1 MAKRMVI
8 VLLLMAA
15 LIGGLGFVKYRQVES
30 AIAAG
35 ASFQIP
41 PTSVST
47 VIAKKETWPT
57 TLSVIGTAAA
67 VQGVT
72 VSADLPGTI
81 DKIHF
86 ESGQTVHEGDILV
99 ELDIRQEKAQLANM
113 EAQRDLAHTQFG
125 RSEQLS
131 QAGVISKSEYDN
143 AAAQQK
149 ATEAQVN
156 DIKAAIARKTIRAPF
171 TGVLGI
177 RKISL
182 GQYLAA
188 GQAIVSL
195 ESRNPIY
202 VNFGVPQQDAP
213 KMKVGRSIRV
223 SSEDNPKLKA
233 NGRIT
238 ALDSVINEQTRN
250 IQIQATVENP
260 RGELRP
266 GMFLQVE
273 LPLGVSRDVIP
284 LPASAINY
292 APSGDSV
299 YVVGDMKDEKTGKTY
314 KGVRQQ
320 IVKVDGSKGDQVAV
334 VSGLNPGDEVVS
346 AGTFRLRNA
355 APVLVNNSVQPSDS
369 PKPNPE
375 ES

>member
-1 MAKRMVI
+1 MAKRMFI

-41 PTSVST
+41 PTSVTT
-47 VIAKKETWPT
+47 VIAKQETWPS

-67 VQGVT
+67 IQGVT
-72 VSADLPGTI
+72 VSADLPGTV

-86 ESGQTVHEGDILV
+86 ESGQAVHEGDILV
-99 ELDIRQEKAQLANM
+99 ELDIRQEKAQLANI
-113 EAQRDLAHTQFG
+113 EAQRDLSRVQYG
-125 RSEQLS
+125 RSEQLAK
-131 QAGVISKSEYDN
+131 AGVISKSEFDN

-156 DIKAAIARKTIRAPF
+156 EVKASIARKTIHAPF

-177 RKISL
+177 RQISL

-188 GQAIVSL
+188 GQSIVSL
-195 ESRNPIY
+195 QSINPIY
-202 VNFGVPQQDAP
+202 VNFGVPQQDTP
-213 KMKVGRSIRV
+213 KMKIGRSMRV
-223 SSEDNPKLKA
+223 TSTDLPGTKF

-250 IQIQATVENP
+250 IQIQATLENP
-260 RGELRP
+260 GGKLRP

-273 LPLGVSRDVIP
+273 LPLGESRDVIP

-299 YVVGDMKDEKTGKTY
+299 FVVSDMKDEKSGKTY
-314 KGVRQQ
+314 RGVRQQ
-320 IVKVDGSKGDQVAV
+320 IVKIEGSRGDQVAV
-334 VSGLNPGDEVVS
+334 ISGLKAGDEVVS
-346 AGTFRLRNA
+346 AGAFRLRNA
-355 APVLVNNSVQPSDS
+355 APVEVNNTVQPSNS

>member
-1 MAKRMVI
+1 MAKRMII
-8 VLLLMAA
+8 VLLLMAG
-15 LIGGLGFVKYRQVES
+15 LIGGLGFIKYRQVES

-35 ASFQIP
+35 ASFSIP
-41 PTSVST
+41 ATSVTT
-47 VIAKKETWPT
+47 VVAKRETWPS

-67 VQGVT
+67 IEGVT
-72 VSADLPGTI
+72 VGADLPGTV

-86 ESGQTVHEGDILV
+86 DSGQAVHEGDILV
-99 ELDIRQEKAQLANM
+99 ELDIRQERAQLANI
-113 EAQRDLAHTQFG
+113 EAQRDLAKVQYG
-125 RSEQLS
+125 RAEELS
-131 QAGVISKSEYDN
+131 KAGVISKSEYDN
-143 AAAQQK
+143 AASQQK

-156 DIKAAIARKTIRAPF
+156 EVKASIARKTIHAPF
-171 TGVLGI
+171 TGILGL
-177 RKISL
+177 RQISL

-195 ESRNPIY
+195 QSVNPIY
-202 VNFGVPQQDAP
+202 VNFGVPQQDTP
-213 KMKVGRSIRV
+213 KMKIGRSVRV
-223 SSEDNPKLKA
+223 TSTDLPGIGFPGK
-233 NGRIT
+233 IT

-250 IQIQATVENP
+250 IQIQATLANP
-260 RGELRP
+260 GGKLRP
-266 GMFLQVE
+266 GQFLEVE
-273 LPLGVSRDVIP
+273 LTLDQPRSVIP

-299 YVVGDMKDEKTGKTY
+299 FVVGDIKDEKSGKSY

-320 IVKVDGSKGDQVAV
+320 IVKIEGSRGDQVAI

-346 AGTFRLRNA
+346 AGAFRLRNA
-355 APVLVNNSVQPSDS
+355 APVEVNNSVQPSNS